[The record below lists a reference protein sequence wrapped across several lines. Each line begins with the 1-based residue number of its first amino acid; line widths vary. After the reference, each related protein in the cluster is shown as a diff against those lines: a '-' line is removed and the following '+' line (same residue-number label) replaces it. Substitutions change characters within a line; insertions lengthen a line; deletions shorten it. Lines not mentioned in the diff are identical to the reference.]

1 MNPAL
6 TILFLLL
13 TTAAIAADSPQRV
26 LEKHG
31 LKHVNGLWFAAQ
43 EAQITDRVQA
53 IERLERRVRD
63 LGKLVNQLLA
73 QNELKKTQ
81 LANQNAALK
90 ILQEARKSAK
100 GGSPEQK
107 QLDEQIKKT
116 TALVEEIKKSIV
128 PLEKLGAVA
137 PTKGAAMELVAV
149 RLELA
154 LHILNARRQI
164 EKAPKVY
171 ESLRKNSDVTAA
183 LAALEPPG
191 QLAPPRAYTN
201 EQRVLTRVEKLV
213 LNDELP
219 LYREGKQLRVTAIA
233 NEELPITLSYYD
245 KDEPAVI
252 THTMAE
258 SLGIAL
264 DGKQPKA
271 TRLDGGHN
279 VQAKP
284 ARLASLRFGR
294 HLLANIEV
302 LVLAPE
308 QENLGARIGR
318 SALKNLRVQ
327 VAPERLLLRIDSA
340 ADTKDK

>member
-1 MNPAL
+1 M
-6 TILFLLL
+6 
-13 TTAAIAADSPQRV
+13 
-26 LEKHG
+26 
-31 LKHVNGLWFAAQ
+31 
-43 EAQITDRVQA
+43 
-53 IERLERRVRD
+53 
-63 LGKLVNQLLA
+63 
-73 QNELKKTQ
+73 
-81 LANQNAALK
+81 
-90 ILQEARKSAK
+90 
-100 GGSPEQK
+100 
-107 QLDEQIKKT
+107 DEQIKKT

-154 LHILNARRQI
+154 LQILNVRRQI
-164 EKAPKVY
+164 EKAPEVY
-171 ESLRKNSDVTAA
+171 EGLRKNSDVTAA
-183 LAALEPPG
+183 LAALGRRPTR
-191 QLAPPRAYTN
+191 ATPRYTN

-213 LNDELP
+213 FNDELP

-245 KDEPAVI
+245 KDEPAII

-264 DGKQPKA
+264 DGKQSKA

-284 ARLASLRFGR
+284 ARLASLRLGR

-318 SALKNLRVQ
+318 SVLKNLRVQ
-327 VAPERLLLRIDSA
+327 LAPERLLLRIDSA
-340 ADTKDK
+340 ATRRTSKHAAQLVPRLCLRTNCPPGSAWHDRFTSNP